1 MKRTCEITIVGAGMV
16 GLATA
21 ALIARSGQRD
31 RFRVTV
37 IDGTARPAFDPE
49 GEVALRV
56 SALAPGSVDILADV
70 GAWESIAAKRA
81 CPFREMRVWDAG
93 GSPDGPEALCFE
105 AAEFAVAEL
114 GFITENVLVR
124 SELIDVLD
132 SAGVE
137 TRFETPIDGI
147 ERDHRRFDVRLTG
160 GEVLTPDLLVAAD
173 GARSLIREQAGIG
186 VTVWRHNQKAFV
198 THLCS
203 EKPHRHRAW
212 QRFLP
217 DGPIGMLP
225 LGDGR
230 ISVVWSTTAE
240 QADRALELA
249 DADLSDLLTEITG
262 KAFGRLT
269 VAGPRGAFPLNS
281 QHAERYVMPGLVLIG
296 DAAHSIH
303 PLAGQGANL
312 GLADAAVLAGVLGA
326 AVQHDEYIGDLPVLR
341 RYERARKGA
350 NLSMLR
356 FMDALNRLY
365 SNESAAL
372 GRLRGIGMYLFN
384 RSGPVRDAAVQR
396 ALGVR

>member
-1 MKRTCEITIVGAGMV
+1 MKRTCEITIVGAGMI

-21 ALIARSGQRD
+21 AVMARSGQRD
-31 RFRVTV
+31 RFRLTV
-37 IDGTARPAFDPE
+37 IDAATRPAFDPASD
-49 GEVALRV
+49 VALRV
-56 SALAPGSVDILADV
+56 SALAPGSVDILTDL
-70 GAWESIAAKRA
+70 GAWEAIAASRA
-81 CPFREMRVWDAG
+81 CPFREMRVWDVG
-93 GSPDGPEALCFE
+93 GSPEGPETLRFE

-124 SELIDVLD
+124 SELLKILD

-147 ERDHRRFDVRLTG
+147 ERDHRRFDLRLTG
-160 GEVLTPDLLVAAD
+160 GEVLTPDLLIAAD
-173 GARSLIREQAGIG
+173 GARSMIRQQAGIG
-186 VTVWRHNQKAFV
+186 VTVWRHEQKAFV
-198 THLCS
+198 THLRS
-203 EKPHRHRAW
+203 EKPHRFTAW

-225 LGDGR
+225 LADGR

-240 QADRALELA
+240 QADRALGLA
-249 DADLSDLLTEITG
+249 DADLSELLTDITD
-262 KAFGRLT
+262 KALGRLT

-281 QHAERYVMPGLVLIG
+281 QHADRYVMPGLALIG

-312 GLADAAVLAGVLGA
+312 GLADAAVLAEVLGA
-326 AVQHDEYIGDLPVLR
+326 AARRGEYVGDQPVLR

-350 NLSMLR
+350 NVSMLR
-356 FMDALNRLY
+356 FMDGLNRLF
-365 SNESAAL
+365 SNQSTAL

-384 RSGPVRDAAVQR
+384 RSGPVRAAAVER